1 MATPAEFD
9 EFVTVRSPR
18 LLRLAYLLTQDHAL
32 AEDLLQTALAR
43 SWSAWRRIDGDPEP
57 YVRRV
62 MVNAHNSWWRR
73 RTWAE
78 RPVEDLP
85 VLATTAPQS
94 EVDNRD
100 QVWRALRRL
109 PQQQRAVLVLRY
121 FEDLTEEQIAGT
133 LGLAPGTVKSY
144 AAKGLAKLRVD

>member
-1 MATPAEFD
+1 MAHTTEFD
-9 EFVTVRSPR
+9 EFVVARSPR

-62 MVNAHNSWWRR
+62 LVNAHNSWWRR

-85 VLATTAPQS
+85 VMATT
-94 EVDNRD
+94 
-100 QVWRALRRL
+100 RARTIAEAIRRV
-109 PQQQRAVLVLRY
+109 RAA
-121 FEDLTEEQIAGT
+121 AGISSASAHD
-133 LGLAPGTVKSY
+133 G
-144 AAKGLAKLRVD
+144 RR